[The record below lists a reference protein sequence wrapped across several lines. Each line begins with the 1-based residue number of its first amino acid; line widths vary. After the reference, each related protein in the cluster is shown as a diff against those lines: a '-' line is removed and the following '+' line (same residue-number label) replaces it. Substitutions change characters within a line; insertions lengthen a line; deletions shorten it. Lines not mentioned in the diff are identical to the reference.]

1 MVKVWVSI
9 SGGGVRV
16 VVYAASVYVTV
27 VVWTVGIVK
36 TREVGVPS
44 AMNE

>member
-1 MVKVWVSI
+1 MLSIDAMSRGGAVMVKVWVSI

-27 VVWTVGIVK
+27 VV
-36 TREVGVPS
+36 
-44 AMNE
+44 